1 MEILTESIFYEVTTL
16 LVLTTVLGLLG
27 LVLRQPLIVAF
38 MAVGVLAGP
47 TAFDIARSTD
57 AITLLADLGIAL
69 LLFLVGLKLDLHLIR
84 TLGGVA
90 LATGLGQVI
99 FTSIVGGLLCLAM
112 GLDPVTS
119 LYVAVA
125 LTFSSTIIIVKL
137 LTDKREVDSLH
148 GRIALG
154 FLIVQDLVVVVALG
168 ALSTLG
174 LGQEVRE
181 DPAQAFGT
189 MILAALALI
198 LLGVGMWF
206 IAERLLARL
215 LRTPDLLIIF
225 TITWAVLMAALGDF
239 SGLGQEMGGLAA
251 GVALSASP
259 LRELVAGRLT
269 SVREFLLLFFFIALG
284 SHLDLELITL
294 QIREGLVLSLF
305 VLVGNP
311 LIVLIIMGSMGYRKR
326 TSFLA
331 GLTVAQI
338 SEFSLVF
345 IAMGLAVGHVQP
357 EAVGLVTF
365 VGLVTIAAS
374 TYMIYYSHRL
384 YALFE
389 PVLGVFERRDSRED
403 IEKLSAIPLKVS
415 DVLIVGLGRYG
426 SSIARRMVDRGLG
439 VLGIDFDP
447 DVIRRLREEGMTAV
461 LGDVSDPDLLEH
473 LPLHEVKCA
482 VCAVPASV
490 RGLTS
495 DDPRHI
501 FLQALRTAGFPGT
514 LVVSASHGEE
524 AERLQAQGAQL
535 VLLPFQDAAK
545 EAADQIATSLETDPA
560 PASFVGAPAERPLS

>member
-16 LVLTTVLGLLG
+16 LVLTSVLGLLG

-38 MAVGVLAGP
+38 IAVGVLAGP
-47 TAFDIARSTD
+47 SAFGIARSTD

-84 TLGGVA
+84 TLGRVA
-90 LATGLGQVI
+90 LATGLGQVF
-99 FTSIVGGLLCLAM
+99 FTSVVGGLLCLVM

-168 ALSTLG
+168 ALSALG
-174 LGQEVRE
+174 MGQEVRD
-181 DPAQAFGT
+181 DPAQGFGV
-189 MILAALALI
+189 MALAAVALI
-198 LLGVGMWF
+198 LLGVGMWC

-215 LRTPDLLIIF
+215 VRTPDLLIIF

-251 GVALSASP
+251 GVAVSASP
-259 LRELVAGRLT
+259 LREMVAGRLT

-284 SHLDLELITL
+284 SHLDLDVITL
-294 QIREGLVLSLF
+294 QMREGVVLSLF

-311 LIVLIIMGSMGYRKR
+311 LIVMIIMGWMGYRKR

-345 IAMGLAVGHVQP
+345 IAMGLTVGHVQA

-365 VGLVTIAAS
+365 VGLVTIAVS
-374 TYMIYYSHRL
+374 TYMIYYSHQL
-384 YALFE
+384 YSVFE
-389 PVLGVFERRDSRED
+389 PVLGVFERRDTRED
-403 IEKLSAIPLKVS
+403 VEKLSAVQS
-415 DVLIVGLGRYG
+415 GEFDVLIVGLGRYG
-426 SSIARRMVDRGLG
+426 SSIARRMIDRGLR
-439 VLGIDFDP
+439 VLGVDFDP
-447 DVIRRLREEGMTAV
+447 DVIQHLREEGVTAV
-461 LGDVSDPDLLEH
+461 LGDVSDPDLLDH
-473 LPLHEVKCA
+473 LPLHGVRCA
-482 VCAVPASV
+482 VCAVPAAV
-490 RGLTS
+490 RGLAS

-501 FLQALRTAGFPGT
+501 FLQAIRTAGFRGT
-514 LVVSASHGEE
+514 AVVSASYLEDAEKLQRHG
-524 AERLQAQGAQL
+524 AH
-535 VLLPFQDAAK
+535 VILLPFQDAAK
-545 EAADQIATSLETDPA
+545 EAADQIATSIEAAQPRE
-560 PASFVGAPAERPLS
+560 SSSGAPAERSFS